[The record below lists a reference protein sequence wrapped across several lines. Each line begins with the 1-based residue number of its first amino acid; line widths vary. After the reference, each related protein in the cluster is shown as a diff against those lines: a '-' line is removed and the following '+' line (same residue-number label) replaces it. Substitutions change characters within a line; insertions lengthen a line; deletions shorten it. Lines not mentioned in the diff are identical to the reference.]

1 MWSYKQEIIQINYGH
16 LFTHP
21 IFIKV
26 TDQAGKNE
34 EIEVIKTN
42 QSRSIKESGM
52 TEVLSLINIQ
62 PECLSN
68 S

>member
-1 MWSYKQEIIQINYGH
+1 MELQTRNYLDILYYYGH
-16 LFTHP
+16 LFTHS

-52 TEVLSLINIQ
+52 TEVLSLINIFK
-62 PECLSN
+62 
-68 S
+68 